1 MSEFSGFLF
10 FIAWKQSILPQASNF
25 SVQIYRLCISFSCIS
40 KVNGSQSDKDE
51 RMKAA
56 QFVMK
61 LKVPEQLSLKKR
73 LPFGALTFYSVF
85 NHNIVIARNEVGLSV
100 SGPMCFEFLVPSPTF
115 IWRMIFLQWA
125 N

>member
-10 FIAWKQSILPQASNF
+10 FIAWKQPILPQASNF
-25 SVQIYRLCISFSCIS
+25 SVQIYRLCIFFSCIS

-73 LPFGALTFYSVF
+73 LPFGA
-85 NHNIVIARNEVGLSV
+85 
-100 SGPMCFEFLVPSPTF
+100 
-115 IWRMIFLQWA
+115 
-125 N
+125 